1 MPDLAMPG
9 QPSNPPIWTLIA
21 AVIAASPDHPWAWVA
36 LLTAGAVITGT
47 GWRRA

>member
-21 AVIAASPDHPWAWVA
+21 AMIAASPDRPWVWVA
-36 LLTAGAVITGT
+36 LLAAGAVITGI
-47 GWRRA
+47 GQRRA